1 METHIPA
8 EGVTLTVNLPH
19 DDAPTGSIERD
30 NAKKTDLGRFA
41 WRQIGVIRTPF
52 TDPEGMPIQPCGA
65 EGIGGIVEVYP
76 EYAAGLK
83 DIEGFSRIHLIYYFH
98 RCFGWSAELVPFLD
112 NQARGV
118 FATRAPRR
126 PNPIG
131 LSSVRLVAREGDS
144 LVVEGVDMLDGTP
157 LIDIKPYIP
166 AFDSYPGERCGWF
179 PEDSDI
185 SMARS
190 DGRFL

>member
-1 METHIPA
+1 MNPQHEGIPTRSVP
-8 EGVTLTVNLPH
+8 ENNTCESDHGKFTCYP
-19 DDAPTGSIERD
+19 
-30 NAKKTDLGRFA
+30 
-41 WRQIGVIRTPF
+41 IGMIHTPF
-52 TDPEGMPIQPCGA
+52 TAPEGMPIQPCSA
-65 EGIGGIVEVYP
+65 EGIRGTVQVYP

-83 DIEGFSRIHLIYYFH
+83 DIEGFSRIFLIYYFH
-98 RCFGWSAELVPFLD
+98 QCSGWSAEIVPFLD

-131 LSSVRLVAREGDS
+131 LSSVILVAREGDS
-144 LVVEGVDMLDGTP
+144 LVVEGVDVLDGTP
-157 LIDIKPYIP
+157 LLDIKPYIP

-179 PEDSDI
+179 PEGSDI

-190 DGRFL
+190 DRRFF

>member
-1 METHIPA
+1 MNRLHDGIP
-8 EGVTLTVNLPH
+8 
-19 DDAPTGSIERD
+19 IESVPGD
-30 NAKKTDLGRFA
+30 NAKESDHGNFA
-41 WRQIGVIRTPF
+41 CRQIGVIRTPF

-65 EGIGGIVEVYP
+65 EGIGGTVQVYP

-83 DIEGFSRIHLIYYFH
+83 DIEGFSRIFLVYYFH
-98 RCFGWSAELVPFLD
+98 RCSGWSAETVPFLD

-131 LSSVRLVAREGDS
+131 LSSVRLVAREGDT

-157 LIDIKPYIP
+157 LLDIKPYIP
-166 AFDSYPGERCGWF
+166 AFDSYPKERCGWF
-179 PEDSDI
+179 PEGSDI